1 MDRRG
6 HSRRSASFSSSPAR
20 KKQPE
25 IGSSDTGRK
34 APIPRSLCAPSIA
47 CLDSIVTFGVI
58 IQYSY
63 TAPVSFGCR
72 SLSGERTVKRLRL
85 SKALTMPDSTTVLEA
100 CRRMAACRVDAAL
113 LTDSNALLCGILTDK
128 DIATRVI
135 ASELVLQDT
144 PVSKVMTRNPIFVL
158 SDMLAEEA
166 LQKMVLGKFRH
177 LPVVENGEVIALLDI
192 AKCLYDAIARLERT
206 VEKGKP
212 IQVTVEGAEKNWGT
226 SISGPGT
233 FIEALRE
240 QVFQPS
246 LSTIV
251 QGNSKHLTVSPTE
264 SVLATTKKMVE
275 FQMSSAIV
283 TIGNKPLGI
292 LTSRDILMRVAAKNL
307 SPDTTDVEK
316 VCVPHG
322 AYHCTMFSYK
332 LINIGPNSVDKL
344 SSVLSTLSYSRLV
357 AVLLL
362 LTCMVLVFRIGIACC
377 YSLFQVEVAFQT
389 CTSVYIDLS
398 KRGIELLKDGVRFD
412 INVLCQEAQKRW
424 LKPSEVFFILQN
436 YKQFPLTP
444 EPPHLPPSG
453 SLFLFNRKVLRF
465 FRKDGYTWRKKKDGR
480 TIGEAH
486 ERLKV
491 GNVDALSC
499 YYAHGEQN
507 PYFQRRIFWMLDP
520 AYGHIVLVHYREV
533 AEGRYVSGSISNFST
548 ESCSN
553 LNQTSSFI
561 NADKGIKSGTT
572 ELNEPYKSSYS
583 PGSTEEVSS
592 KFVLENFE
600 ANHNNLLDRFE
611 NLDKKSQPEVNQAL
625 RNLAAQLSLD
635 DDDDD
640 DSIYF
645 QEVLPAYSTQ
655 NESTR
660 GLGHLHYDQ
669 TEFSQAHENLLQGL
683 ELRGH
688 GEINEAEKQQ
698 SYASTQLPKVLGD
711 NGAKQSEPLYL
722 ESPSWTDVLT
732 SSSSSAG
739 VDHHGRNSNF
749 LALND
754 ILDSSIRKDTLCPF
768 SDREKISANSFVPS
782 ENLDCY
788 KAADKSNGHEILESD
803 LRLQLSATRRFLL
816 GSENSIESPSS
827 VSHLKAS
834 DIHQTSGEITY
845 EASNRK
851 ENSTDWMGTIP
862 VTPGNTTYTSEFSS
876 MLFDNNHFGASLGT
890 DSSLTVAQKQRFSI
904 REISPE
910 WAFSYE
916 STKVIITG
924 DFLCNPLEFPWAVM
938 FGDIEVPSEIVQAG
952 VLRCQT
958 PQHSSG
964 KVTLCVTSGNRESC
978 SEVREFEFRT
988 KPTTS
993 SSGGICTTDAAKNS
1007 EELLLL
1013 ARLVQMLLCGYDGS
1027 TIAKGAIDTQL
1038 ENSRK
1043 VNTTDDHWQQIIE
1056 ALQMGCDISLDTTEW
1071 IMQELLKDKLQNWL
1085 SLRCQSNEQT
1095 GCLMSKQEQGIIHL
1109 ISGLGYEWGL
1119 GPILD
1124 FGVGINFRDSNG
1136 WTALH
1141 WAAHYGREKMVAALL
1156 AAGASAGLVTDPTAQ
1171 DPVGKTPGYLA
1182 SARGHKGLAGYL
1194 SEVALTSHL
1203 SSLVIEESEI
1213 SKGSAEVEA
1222 ERAVESISQ
1231 RSVEIHGGTEDELSL
1246 KDSLAAVR
1254 NAAQAAARIQAAFRA
1269 HSFRKRQLISAFS
1282 CDDYGMTPGDIQEL
1296 SAASKGHRLYHSS
1309 HDHSFDKAALS
1320 IQKKYRGWKGRKD
1333 FLTLRQNVVKIQA
1346 HVRGH
1351 QVRKK
1356 YREFVW
1362 TVGVIE
1368 KVILRWRRKGV
1379 GLRGFRAEPEMVHDE
1394 EEEDITKIFRK
1405 QKVDAALDEAVSRV
1419 LSMVDSSE
1427 ARQQYRRMLGRY
1439 HQAKAEFSNSDE
1451 ATSRPRDDSE
1461 VIDSDFIY

>member
-1 MDRRG
+1 M
-6 HSRRSASFSSSPAR
+6 
-20 KKQPE
+20 Q
-25 IGSSDTGRK
+25 
-34 APIPRSLCAPSIA
+34 
-47 CLDSIVTFGVI
+47 
-58 IQYSY
+58 
-63 TAPVSFGCR
+63 
-72 SLSGERTVKRLRL
+72 
-85 SKALTMPDSTTVLEA
+85 
-100 CRRMAACRVDAAL
+100 
-113 LTDSNALLCGILTDK
+113 
-128 DIATRVI
+128 
-135 ASELVLQDT
+135 
-144 PVSKVMTRNPIFVL
+144 
-158 SDMLAEEA
+158 
-166 LQKMVLGKFRH
+166 
-177 LPVVENGEVIALLDI
+177 
-192 AKCLYDAIARLERT
+192 
-206 VEKGKP
+206 
-212 IQVTVEGAEKNWGT
+212 
-226 SISGPGT
+226 
-233 FIEALRE
+233 
-240 QVFQPS
+240 
-246 LSTIV
+246 
-251 QGNSKHLTVSPTE
+251 
-264 SVLATTKKMVE
+264 
-275 FQMSSAIV
+275 
-283 TIGNKPLGI
+283 
-292 LTSRDILMRVAAKNL
+292 
-307 SPDTTDVEK
+307 
-316 VCVPHG
+316 HG
-322 AYHCTMFSYK
+322 
-332 LINIGPNSVDKL
+332 
-344 SSVLSTLSYSRLV
+344 
-357 AVLLL
+357 
-362 LTCMVLVFRIGIACC
+362 
-377 YSLFQVEVAFQT
+377 
-389 CTSVYIDLS
+389 
-398 KRGIELLKDGVRFD
+398 FD

-436 YKQFPLTP
+436 YEQFPLTP

-453 SLFLFNRKVLRF
+453 SLFLFNRKILRF
-465 FRKDGYTWRKKKDGR
+465 FRKDGYMWRKKKDGR

-553 LNQTSSFI
+553 LNQTTSII
-561 NADKGIKSGTT
+561 NADKGINSGTT
-572 ELNEPYKSSYS
+572 ELYEPYKSSYS

-600 ANHNNLLDRFE
+600 ANHNNLLDRLK
-611 NLDKKSQPEVNQAL
+611 NPDKKSQPEVNQAL

-645 QEVLPAYSTQ
+645 REVLPAYSTQ
-655 NESTR
+655 NESTV
-660 GLGHLHYDQ
+660 GLGHLHYEQ
-669 TEFSQAHENLLQGL
+669 TEFSQAHEDLLQGL

-698 SYASTQLPKVLGD
+698 SYTSTQLPKVLGD
-711 NGAKQSEPLYL
+711 HGAKQSEPLYL
-722 ESPSWTDVLT
+722 GSPTWTDVLT

-754 ILDSSIRKDTLCPF
+754 FLDSSIRKDALRPF
-768 SDREKISANSFVPS
+768 GDREETSANAFVPS
-782 ENLDCY
+782 QNLDCY
-788 KAADKSNGHEILESD
+788 KAADNGHEILESD
-803 LRLQLSATRRFLL
+803 LHLQLSATRRFLL
-816 GSENSIESPSS
+816 DSENSIESPSS
-827 VSHLKAS
+827 ASHLKAS
-834 DIHQTSGEITY
+834 DIHHTCGEITY
-845 EASNRK
+845 EASSRK

-862 VTPGNTTYTSEFSS
+862 ATPGNTTYTSEFSS
-876 MLFDNNHFGASLGT
+876 MLFENNHFGPSLGT

-924 DFLCNPLEFPWAVM
+924 DFLCNPLESPWAVM
-938 FGDIEVPSEIVQAG
+938 FGDIEVPSEIVQEG

-964 KVTLCVTSGNRESC
+964 KVTLCVTSRNRESC

-1013 ARLVQMLLCGYDGS
+1013 ARLVQMMLCGYDGS

-1043 VNTTDDHWQQIIE
+1043 VNATDDRWQQIIE
-1056 ALQMGCDISLDTTEW
+1056 ALQMGCDISLDTIDW
-1071 IMQELLKDKLQNWL
+1071 IMLELLKDKLQNWL
-1085 SLRCQSNEQT
+1085 SLRRQSDEQT
-1095 GCLMSKQEQGIIHL
+1095 GCLLSKQEQGIIHL

-1171 DPVGKTPGYLA
+1171 DPVGKTPGFLA

-1231 RSVEIHGGTEDELSL
+1231 RSVEVRGGTEDELSL

-1269 HSFRKRQLISAFS
+1269 HSFRKRQLISALS
-1282 CDDYGMTPGDIQEL
+1282 CDDYGMTPGEIQEL

-1309 HDHSFDKAALS
+1309 HDHNFDKAALS

-1333 FLTLRQNVVKIQA
+1333 FLTLRQHVVKIQA

-1362 TVGVIE
+1362 TVSVIE

-1419 LSMVDSSE
+1419 LSMVDSPD

-1451 ATSRPRDDSE
+1451 ATSRLQDDSE
-1461 VIDSDFIY
+1461 RLLFCQSTVDNIEKRGRGCESYLAAVASEDSPIFGDLYQPMTATINFQETWLQDELNDMGFFMLY